1 MADIAGNAL
10 KIEKLSKSYG
20 TLKVLDEIDVEV
32 KKGERV
38 ALLGP
43 SGCGKTTILKIV
55 AGLTRP
61 DGGNILL
68 EVLKIGF
75 VFQED
80 RLIPWKT
87 VCGNLEFVSSDTHKV
102 EKVLKLVRLWDYRN
116 FYPLQLS
123 GGMKQRVNL
132 ARALLVEP
140 DLLLLDEPFKG
151 LDLEIKA
158 ELMNEILR
166 MCRSMSIT
174 ALLVTHD
181 LREALIFADRIYV
194 LSPAPA
200 RVKNVLEI
208 DLPSEHRDFC
218 DTKLLDKEKEVLSQG
233 FWLPFGLPE
242 SPLRSK

>member
-1 MADIAGNAL
+1 L

-20 TLKVLDEIDVEV
+20 TLKVLDGVDVEV

-68 EVLKIGF
+68 EVSKIGF

-102 EKVLKLVRLWDYRN
+102 GEVLKLVRLWDYRN
-116 FYPLQLS
+116 FYPSQLS

-151 LDLEIKA
+151 LDLGIKA
-158 ELMNEILR
+158 ELMEEILK
-166 MCRSMSIT
+166 MCRSMNIT
-174 ALLVTHD
+174 AFLVTHD

-194 LSPAPA
+194 LSPTPA
-200 RVKNVLEI
+200 RVRSVLEV
-208 DLPSEHRDFC
+208 DLPPEHRDFC
-218 DTKLLDKEKEVLSQG
+218 DIKLLDKEKEVLSQG
-233 FWLPFGLPE
+233 FWFTFESPE
-242 SPLRSK
+242 SLLRSK